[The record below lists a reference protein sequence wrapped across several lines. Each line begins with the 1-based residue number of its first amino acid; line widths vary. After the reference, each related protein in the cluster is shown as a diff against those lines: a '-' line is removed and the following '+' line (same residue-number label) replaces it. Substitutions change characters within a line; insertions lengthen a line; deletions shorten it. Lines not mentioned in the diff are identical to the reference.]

1 MSQDGWADVGHGIKV
16 LAAVFVAGCGGRAAG
31 TGMMLG
37 LRLVRRVLRF
47 QSSAFAICTFVV
59 GVRTGLH
66 NDTVC
71 LVRTCSLQNC
81 LAPPMCKKQ
90 SKAQANGLKYET
102 PYCVIYRE
110 PGFPFIMQ
118 R

>member
-1 MSQDGWADVGHGIKV
+1 MSQDGWAEVGHGIT
-16 LAAVFVAGCGGRAAG
+16 CGGVWGGLWWAG